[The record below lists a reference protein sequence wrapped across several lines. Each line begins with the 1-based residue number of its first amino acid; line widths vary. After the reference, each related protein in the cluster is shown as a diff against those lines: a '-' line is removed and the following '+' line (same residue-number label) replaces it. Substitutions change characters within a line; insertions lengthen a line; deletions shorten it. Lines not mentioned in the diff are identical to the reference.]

1 MRLQILGWES
11 NGLRCADSKID
22 LESGGIKKLNL
33 IQMPNGTGKTTTLGL
48 IQAAMTGDANT
59 WSPKKIQKYKSRN
72 KDNEQ
77 GKFTLHLQIDD
88 NRLSF
93 DLTIDF
99 EQNEVIY
106 RTSSSKIG
114 GAVEGWKPPSE
125 YRRFLVK
132 SFVGLFIFDG
142 ELSKKLLDE
151 NETQAEK
158 AIDALCQ
165 LYLLDEV
172 INKLDAIWD
181 RAVDKTEAKTTQG
194 LKMWQNKFSTLNTQ
208 KDFLDTKKTESEK
221 EILTLKTQIKD
232 LSDSIDE
239 RLAAE
244 GGKLEEMEAAKIKA
258 SNAEN
263 QVETDAESLM
273 RDLRQ
278 PHLVDALFSE
288 SLKTLK
294 DSMVELQIPRETS
307 KQFFVEV
314 AKSPSCICG
323 EPMNEL
329 RKALILERSEK
340 YLGSD
345 ITGELNA
352 LKTDIENHT
361 ANIDSSKNFVDSS
374 ASVLQKSIDE
384 SLIAN
389 TEIATLKA
397 ALTEGMDE
405 SIKKDKEDLDI
416 LKENKKGLEDLLEML
431 NEDDDG
437 IDDVKSYSIA
447 SIKRQYKKAK
457 DKISEISDNVALS
470 KQIDLVKDIL
480 SRATI
485 DSRLKITTQIVNEC
499 NTLLEEI
506 MKLNPVTIRNINK
519 SLQLEGQDGASTGQ
533 TLAVGYCFLSTLLN
547 RGENKF
553 PFVVDSPAN
562 PLDPL
567 VRAEIAT
574 MIPRL
579 CDQMIA
585 FVIPPERPDFIPPL
599 VLASDNDVRYIT
611 TFRINKGS
619 QNLLDSLPDD
629 EKLVEKTDDGVLVYG
644 EEYFNHFLKE
654 QE

>member
-22 LESGGIKKLNL
+22 LELGGVKKLNL

-48 IQAAMTGDANT
+48 IQAAMTGDANN
-59 WSPKKIQKYKSRN
+59 WSSKKIQTYKSRN
-72 KDNEQ
+72 KDNVQ

-172 INKLDAIWD
+172 INKLDAHWD

-194 LKMWQNKFSTLNTQ
+194 LKMWQNKLSTLSTQ
-208 KDFLDTKKTESEK
+208 KDFLDTKKNESEK
-221 EILTLKTQIKD
+221 TILTLTTQIQE

-258 SNAEN
+258 TNAEN
-263 QVETDAESLM
+263 QVEKDAESLM
-273 RDLRQ
+273 RDIRQ
-278 PHLVDALFSE
+278 PHLVDALFAE

-323 EPMNEL
+323 EPMNEQ

-361 ANIDSSKNFVDSS
+361 ANIGSSKDFVVSS
-374 ASVLQKSIDE
+374 ASVLQKSIDK
-384 SLIAN
+384 SLLAN

-405 SIKKDKEDLDI
+405 SIKKDKEGLDQFN
-416 LKENKKGLEDLLEML
+416 EAKKDLEDLLEML

-437 IDDVKSYSIA
+437 IDDVQSYSIA
-447 SIKRQYKKAK
+447 SIKRQHKKAK
-457 DKISEISDNVALS
+457 DKVSEISDNVALS
-470 KQIDLVKDIL
+470 KQIDLVKNIL

-485 DSRLKITTQIVNEC
+485 DSRSKITAQIVNEC
-499 NTLLEEI
+499 NDLLEEI

-562 PLDPL
+562 PLDDV

-574 MIPRL
+574 MIPKL

-585 FVIPPERPDFIPPL
+585 FVIPPERPNFIPPL

-619 QNLLDSLPDD
+619 KNLLDSLPND
-629 EKLVEKTDDGVLVYG
+629 EKLVVKTNDGVLVYG
-644 EEYFNHFLKE
+644 EDYFNHFMKE

>member
-22 LESGGIKKLNL
+22 LELGGVKKLNL
-33 IQMPNGTGKTTTLGL
+33 IQMPNGTGKTTTLSL

-59 WSPKKIQKYKSRN
+59 WASKKIQSYKSRN
-72 KDNEQ
+72 KDNGQ
-77 GKFTLHLQIDD
+77 GKFTLHLKIDD

-93 DLTIDF
+93 DLIIDF

-172 INKLDAIWD
+172 INKLDAHWD
-181 RAVDKTEAKTTQG
+181 RAVDKTEAKTTIG
-194 LKMWQNKFSTLNTQ
+194 LNIWQNKLSKLKNQ
-208 KDFLDTKKTESEK
+208 KDFLNTKKTESE
-221 EILTLKTQIKD
+221 ESVLTLITQIQE

-239 RLAAE
+239 RLAKE
-244 GGKLEEMEAAKIKA
+244 GGKLGELEEAKIKA
-258 SNAEN
+258 TNAEN
-263 QVETDAESLM
+263 QVEKDADSLM

-323 EPMNEL
+323 EPMNEK

-361 ANIDSSKNFVDSS
+361 ANIGSTKDFVDSS
-374 ASVLQKSIDE
+374 ASVLQKSIDA

-389 TEIATLKA
+389 TEIATLKT
-397 ALTEGMDE
+397 ALTAGMDE
-405 SIKKDKEDLDI
+405 SIKKDKEDLDQ
-416 LKENKKGLEDLLEML
+416 LKEGKKDLEELLEML

-437 IDDVKSYSIA
+437 IDNVESFSIA
-447 SIKRQYKKAK
+447 SIKRQLKKAK
-457 DKISEISDNVALS
+457 DKVSEISDNVTLS
-470 KQIDLVKDIL
+470 KQIDLVKNIL
-480 SRATI
+480 SRATVN
-485 DSRLKITTQIVNEC
+485 SRNKITTQIVDEC
-499 NTLLEEI
+499 NGLLDEI
-506 MKLNPVTIRNINK
+506 MKLNPVKIRNINK

-562 PLDPL
+562 PLDDL

-574 MIPRL
+574 MIPSL

-585 FVIPPERPDFIPPL
+585 FVIPPERPNFVPPL

-611 TFRINKGS
+611 TFRNNKGS
-619 QNLLDSLPDD
+619 QNLIDSLPDD
-629 EKLVEKTDDGVLVYG
+629 EKLVVKTDDGVLVYG
-644 EEYFNHFLKE
+644 EEYFNHFMKE
-654 QE
+654 KE

>member
-1 MRLQILGWES
+1 MRLQVLGWQS
-11 NGLRCADSKID
+11 IGLRCADSKID
-22 LESGGIKKLNL
+22 LESGGVKKLNL

-59 WSPKKIQKYKSRN
+59 WSPKKIQTYKSKN

-77 GKFTLHLQIDD
+77 GRFILHLQIDD

-99 EQNEVIY
+99 EQNEVTY
-106 RTSSSKIG
+106 RTSSSRIG

-172 INKLDAIWD
+172 KSKLDAYWEK
-181 RAVDKTEAKTTQG
+181 AVDKADAKTTKG
-194 LKMWQNKFSTLNTQ
+194 LQMWQGKLSKLSTR
-208 KDFLDTKKTESEK
+208 KDFLNNTKTESEK
-221 EILTLKTQIKD
+221 KNITLKNNIQE
-232 LSDSIDE
+232 LSDSIVE
-239 RLAAE
+239 RLAKE
-244 GGKLEEMEAAKIKA
+244 GGKLEEMEEAKINA
-258 SNAEN
+258 ANAEN
-263 QVETDAESLM
+263 QVEKDAETLM

-278 PHLVDALFSE
+278 PHLVDALFAE
-288 SLKTLK
+288 NLKTLK

-314 AKSPSCICG
+314 SKSPSCICG
-323 EPMNEL
+323 EPMNEE
-329 RKALILERSEK
+329 RKVRILERSEK

-352 LKTDIENHT
+352 LKTDIENNT
-361 ANIDSSKNFVDSS
+361 SNINATNNSVSSS
-374 ASVLQKSIDE
+374 AIALQDSIDA
-384 SLIAN
+384 SLQAE
-389 TEIATLKA
+389 TDIATLQHT
-397 ALTEGMDE
+397 LTKGMDE
-405 SIKKDKEDLDI
+405 GIKEDNITLDA
-416 LKENKKGLEDLLEML
+416 LKLEKQGLSDLLEAL
-431 NEDDDG
+431 NEDDNGLDS
-437 IDDVKSYSIA
+437 VESLSIA
-447 SIKRQYKKAK
+447 SIKRQHKKAK
-457 DKISEISDNVALS
+457 DKVSEISDNVALS
-470 KQIDLVKDIL
+470 NQIEIVKSIL
-480 SRATI
+480 SKATI
-485 DSRLKITTQIVNEC
+485 DSRSKITAQIVDEC
-499 NTLLEEI
+499 NELLEEI

-562 PLDPL
+562 PLDDV

-574 MIPRL
+574 MIPKL

-599 VLASDNDVRYIT
+599 VQASDNDVRYIT

-629 EKLVEKTDDGVLVYG
+629 KKLVEKTDDGVLVYG
-644 EEYFNHFLKE
+644 EEYFNRFLKE
-654 QE
+654 KE

>member
-22 LESGGIKKLNL
+22 LESGGVKKLNL

-59 WSPKKIQKYKSRN
+59 WSSKKIQTYKSKN

-88 NRLSF
+88 DRLSF
-93 DLTIDF
+93 DLIIDF

-142 ELSKKLLDE
+142 EDIKKLLDE

-172 INKLDAIWD
+172 KSKLDAHWD
-181 RAVDKTEAKTTQG
+181 KAVDKTEAKTTKG
-194 LKMWQNKFSTLNTQ
+194 LKMWQEKLSVLSNQKTLLNTR
-208 KDFLDTKKTESEK
+208 KTESEEK
-221 EILTLKTQIKD
+221 ILTLTTQIQE
-232 LSDSIDE
+232 LSDFIDE
-239 RLAAE
+239 RLATE

-258 SNAEN
+258 NNAEN
-263 QVETDAESLM
+263 QVEIDADSLM

-278 PHLVDALFSE
+278 PHLVDALFTE
-288 SLKTLK
+288 SLKNLK
-294 DSMVELQIPRETS
+294 ESMVELQIPRETS

-314 AKSPSCICG
+314 AKSSSCICG
-323 EPMNEL
+323 EPMNEQ

-340 YLGSD
+340 YLGSE

-361 ANIDSSKNFVDSS
+361 ANIGSTKNFVDTS
-374 ASVLQKSIDE
+374 ASILQDSIDQ
-384 SLIAN
+384 SLLAN

-405 SIKKDKEDLDI
+405 SIKNDKVTLDKLKGDNKD
-416 LKENKKGLEDLLEML
+416 LEDLLEML

-437 IDDVKSYSIA
+437 IDDAQSLSIA
-447 SIKRQYKKAK
+447 SIKRQHKKAK
-457 DKISEISDNVALS
+457 DKVSEISDNVALS
-470 KQIDLVKDIL
+470 MQIDLVKNIL

-485 DSRLKITTQIVNEC
+485 DSRSKITNQIVGEC
-499 NTLLEEI
+499 NDLLDEI
-506 MKLNPVTIRNINK
+506 MKLNPVTIKNINK

-562 PLDPL
+562 PLDDV

-574 MIPRL
+574 MIPGL

-599 VLASDNDVRYIT
+599 VMASDNDVRYIT

-629 EKLVEKTDDGVLVYG
+629 EKLVVKTDDGVLVYG
-644 EEYFNHFLKE
+644 EDYFNHFLKE
-654 QE
+654 KE